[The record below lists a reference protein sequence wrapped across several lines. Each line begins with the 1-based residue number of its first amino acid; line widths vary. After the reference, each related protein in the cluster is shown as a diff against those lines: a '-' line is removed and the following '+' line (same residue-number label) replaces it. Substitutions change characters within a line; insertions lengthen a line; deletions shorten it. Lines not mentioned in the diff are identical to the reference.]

1 MNKNARRLATEAL
14 ISVHQG
20 GGYSSAVLD
29 LLLTDRNDENAIS
42 SADRALI
49 SRLFY
54 GVLERLITLDYIIE
68 RHSSV
73 RIKKM
78 HPIVRELLRLGC
90 YQLIYMDKIPA
101 SAAVNETVK
110 LARSMKQDKA
120 AGFINAV
127 LRAVERNR
135 DHLFDDLPD
144 NEQGLSVR
152 TSCPVQLIKL
162 WSSDYGNKTAVLL
175 AESAN
180 QPPPVTI
187 RLNTIKI
194 KQKEFENILKKAE
207 IEFTKNPFLSA
218 CYDIKDGTC
227 LKRLAELPE
236 NCYYHQDT
244 ASQFCC
250 MALGAQPGER
260 VADVCAAPG
269 GKSLTLAQLM
279 ENEGEI
285 LAGEINPSKCDAM
298 EQRIKLAGATNI
310 ITVVRD
316 ASKPCP
322 SSLIEKFDRVLCDV
336 PCSGL
341 GVIRRKPE
349 IRYKPIDSFA
359 SLPEIQ
365 LSILNESSRM
375 VRQSGVLQYS
385 TCTLNKA
392 ENEQVTDRFLSLHP
406 EFSPRILPI
415 ENCFHALTRQPS
427 HQITLLPP
435 IHGTDGFY
443 IAGFTKNAKTAE
455 SR

>member
-1 MNKNARRLATEAL
+1 MNKNARYLATQAL
-14 ISVHQG
+14 VRVHQG
-20 GGYSSAVLD
+20 GGYSNAVLD
-29 LLLTDRNDENAIS
+29 LLLSDEHSENTMS

-54 GVLERLITLDYIIE
+54 GVLERLLTLDYIIE
-68 RHSSV
+68 QHSSV

-78 HPIVRELLRLGC
+78 HPVVRELLRLGC

-127 LRAVERNR
+127 LRAVERHNG
-135 DHLFDDLPD
+135 HLLDNLADD
-144 NEQGLSVR
+144 EQGLSVR
-152 TSCPVQLIKL
+152 TSCPVQLIRL
-162 WSSDYGNKTAVLL
+162 WSSDYGDDMAVLL

-180 QPPPVTI
+180 QTPPVTI
-187 RLNTIKI
+187 RLNTFKI
-194 KQKEFENILKKAE
+194 KQKEFEDILEKSA
-207 IEFTKNPFLSA
+207 IEFTKHPFISA
-218 CYDIKDGTC
+218 CYDIKDVVG

-236 NCYYHQDT
+236 NCYYHQDK
-244 ASQFCC
+244 ASQICC
-250 MALGAQPGER
+250 MALGAEPGER

-298 EQRIKLAGATNI
+298 ERRINLAGATNI

-322 SSLIEKFDRVLCDV
+322 SALIGKFDRVLCDV
-336 PCSGL
+336 PCSGF
-341 GVIRRKPE
+341 GAIRRKPE
-349 IRYKPIDSFA
+349 IRYKPIESFA
-359 SLPEIQ
+359 SIPELQ
-365 LSILNESSRM
+365 LSILNESANM
-375 VRQSGVLQYS
+375 VRRGGVLQYS

-392 ENEQVTDRFLSLHP
+392 ENEQVANRFLSLHP
-406 EFSPRILPI
+406 EFSPRILPL
-415 ENCFHALTRQPS
+415 EDCFLASGGQPS
-427 HQITLLPP
+427 YQITLFPP

-443 IAGFTKNAKTAE
+443 IAGFTKNEETAE
-455 SR
+455 MR